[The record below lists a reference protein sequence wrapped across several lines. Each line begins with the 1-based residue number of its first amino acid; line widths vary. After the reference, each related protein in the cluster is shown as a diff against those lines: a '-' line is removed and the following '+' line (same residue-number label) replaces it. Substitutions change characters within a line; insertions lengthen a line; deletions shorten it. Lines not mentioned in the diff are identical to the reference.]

1 MTATVHC
8 ADVVLPMSGAPL
20 RDGAVLV
27 VDALVVDVGPRADV
41 VRRAGERARVRRW
54 RGVLLPGL
62 VNAHT
67 HLALGPSFSD
77 LAHLAPDAA
86 LDATSVA
93 SWRARVEQRA
103 AAMGPDERAVEAR
116 GSVHAALRTG
126 TTCVGDLGVGG
137 VAGATAG
144 ATAGAPAGGLAGRSW
159 RSEEVTSCSLAQEPP
174 SPRSPV
180 VLRTRSDALLGVPER
195 PVARLLDDGTLVAL
209 GTESLASCP
218 DLDLLAEARACR
230 DLAARQGLEHSATAL
245 LVALTSGGAAV
256 LGVEAGTLSPG
267 RRADLTVV
275 DVAGHLALGGAS
287 GDRDP
292 VGAALLDAAAAA
304 LVEHGAGRC
313 LATVLAGRLVH
324 RRA

>member
-8 ADVVLPMSGAPL
+8 ADVVLPMSGAPPL

-41 VRRAGERARVRRW
+41 VQRAGERARVRRW

-77 LAHLAPDAA
+77 LARP
-86 LDATSVA
+86 TPVA

-144 ATAGAPAGGLAGRSW
+144 APAGAPAGGLAGRSW
-159 RSEEVTSCSLAQEPP
+159 RSEEAASCPLAQEPP

-180 VLRTRSDALLGVPER
+180 VLRTRSDALLRLPES
-195 PVARLLDDGTLVAL
+195 PVARLLDDGTPVAL

-230 DLAARQGLEHSATAL
+230 DLALRQGLEHSATAL

-275 DVAGHLALGGAS
+275 DVASHLELGGAS
-287 GDRDP
+287 GASDP

-304 LVEHGAGRC
+304 LVAHGAGRC

>member
-77 LAHLAPDAA
+77 LAHLASDAA
-86 LDATSVA
+86 PDVAPVA

-137 VAGATAG
+137 VAGAP
-144 ATAGAPAGGLAGRSW
+144 AGAPAGGLAGRSW
-159 RSEEVTSCSLAQEPP
+159 RSEEVTSCPLAQEPP

-180 VLRTRSDALLGVPER
+180 VLRTRSDALLGLPER
-195 PVARLLDDGTLVAL
+195 PVARLLDDGTPVAL

-230 DLAARQGLEHSATAL
+230 DLALRQGLEHSATAL

-275 DVAGHLALGGAS
+275 DVAGHLELGGTS
-287 GDRDP
+287 GDGDR

-313 LATVLAGRLVH
+313 LATVLAGRIVH
-324 RRA
+324 RRG